1 MTLLRVRAP
10 EIDAVPPT
18 SNMVLVTFPGL
29 MPSLEEEEVNSKL
42 PETLDEPERVMLLA
56 VRDPLR
62 VVEPVTSRLERVA
75 EEDTDRVSVST
86 LWGFIVTEPTPL
98 VLVEGKLIT
107 VGTLLSWELRVLNLE
122 SRSESLESRE
132 ANVSEGRD
140 WISRIISRMVWGFDV
155 VSGFDIRVS
164 GLDS

>member
-140 WISRIISRMVWGFDV
+140 WISRIISRMVWVFDV
-155 VSGFDIRVS
+155 VSDFDIRVS